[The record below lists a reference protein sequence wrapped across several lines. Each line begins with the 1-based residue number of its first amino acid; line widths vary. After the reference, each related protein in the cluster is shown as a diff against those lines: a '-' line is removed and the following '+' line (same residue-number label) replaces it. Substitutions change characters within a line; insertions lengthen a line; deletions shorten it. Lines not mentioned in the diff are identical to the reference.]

1 MSENKIGVVSLPSAL
16 PALRAAGYEVVTGD
30 DFGAAASK
38 IRRELQT
45 GGTFPVLVGDN
56 SDTHAGA
63 MSWLRATAAKTAV
76 VVIASPEGRGL
87 NDPAVRA
94 VHNTPVSLGDV
105 LLDAEEPMP
114 ADDLFTA
121 VIEPD
126 GTLTAAATTAE
137 PASEPA
143 PEQPQQSVDTAGAGE
158 EEEDPWASSSVI
170 PGVTAAEPQT
180 SPAPGST
187 PAPEADDE
195 EDPWASSSVI
205 PGVSA
210 SEPAPAP
217 EVEAETFTEEEDV
230 PLAVSAPVAT
240 PEPFEEEEDDDEE
253 DFDFDED
260 SPSSEPRSQ
269 APAPQLA
276 PEPVEADPQPLVVPE
291 PVAPAPVAPAAQ
303 EVAFEPEPEP
313 APVHTAPEP
322 EPAYEVPPAV
332 PAPVVSEPAGA
343 LDDLADLLAEG
354 ASDYAPT
361 SQATVARRGKV
372 IVVMSAKGGVGKALP
387 LGAAI
392 PTPSG
397 WTTMGDLQA
406 GSTVLGRDGRP
417 TTVTEVFDHEDLEFY
432 DVHLSDGQVIRAC
445 ADHRW
450 LVSGYYARL
459 NRSHPDRVK
468 AIAAWDSN
476 AAAADAVREVAEK
489 YEDGDELDVVGLM
502 QAVSG
507 IDGIGWNT
515 PASFHGAA
523 RHLARQA
530 GGRRNVYPAREALLA
545 IAETIRARKAPQR
558 PELGVRERVLTTAQ
572 MLAEGVKVHP
582 GGKPN
587 SNFAIRLTEPL
598 DLPDVD
604 LPVAPYTLGVW
615 LGDGTSTSSG
625 CCIPDPEVLEHVVA
639 DGYEVTQTESQ
650 AKRWSHTIRGLRT
663 TLGQLGVLGDKHIPL
678 PYLRASK
685 AQRLALLQGLMDT
698 DGTVNATGRC
708 EFVVTSER
716 LARDVLELVRSL
728 GMKAHFSSGAAALT
742 EDDPENP
749 GQTRRREV
757 GTRFRVGFTPNTQ
770 VFRLPRKAQ
779 RVQEAYRVTQ
789 DWLYITD
796 ITPAGRGPGRCITV
810 AADDHVFLAAQFV
823 PTHNSST
830 ALNIAQYAAE
840 HGPEGLRVCVVDA
853 NRGQGDLRTYL
864 RIPSA
869 PIPTVYD
876 AARTREPSAA
886 FSTPNTL
893 AQYRDERWGRI
904 GFALVP
910 APPADLA
917 DPHVVTAEVYRQV
930 IEHAR
935 TVADIVIVDTQIFEA
950 VDTTNLWDKVMVPLM
965 ANDAWSLAISDTS
978 PPGVRNLVE
987 RLSTFAGRGVDK
999 GRVMIALN
1007 KVAEA
1012 DRETAAALGE
1022 RLRTQGRYL
1031 GSIAMDPR
1039 IDAESKLGR
1048 LSHNN
1053 EHFAPVL
1060 AAALHSVTGLSEFDP
1075 ARLVVEEKPSF
1086 MSRLLGRK
1094 KKAAS

>member
-126 GTLTAAATTAE
+126 GTLTAAATPAE

-180 SPAPGST
+180 SPAPSST

-230 PLAVSAPVAT
+230 PPAVPAPVAT

-253 DFDFDED
+253 DFDFGED

-276 PEPVEADPQPLVVPE
+276 PEPVEADPQPMVAPE
-291 PVAPAPVAPAAQ
+291 PVTPAPVAPAAP

-322 EPAYEVPPAV
+322 EPAYEV

-354 ASDYAPT
+354 ASDYAPG
-361 SQATVARRGKV
+361 SQATVTRRGKV
-372 IVVMSAKGGVGKALP
+372 IVVMSAKGGVGK
-387 LGAAI
+387 
-392 PTPSG
+392 
-397 WTTMGDLQA
+397 
-406 GSTVLGRDGRP
+406 
-417 TTVTEVFDHEDLEFY
+417 
-432 DVHLSDGQVIRAC
+432 
-445 ADHRW
+445 
-450 LVSGYYARL
+450 
-459 NRSHPDRVK
+459 
-468 AIAAWDSN
+468 
-476 AAAADAVREVAEK
+476 
-489 YEDGDELDVVGLM
+489 
-502 QAVSG
+502 
-507 IDGIGWNT
+507 
-515 PASFHGAA
+515 
-523 RHLARQA
+523 
-530 GGRRNVYPAREALLA
+530 
-545 IAETIRARKAPQR
+545 
-558 PELGVRERVLTTAQ
+558 
-572 MLAEGVKVHP
+572 
-582 GGKPN
+582 
-587 SNFAIRLTEPL
+587 
-598 DLPDVD
+598 
-604 LPVAPYTLGVW
+604 
-615 LGDGTSTSSG
+615 SS
-625 CCIPDPEVLEHVVA
+625 
-639 DGYEVTQTESQ
+639 S
-650 AKRWSHTIRGLRT
+650 
-663 TLGQLGVLGDKHIPL
+663 
-678 PYLRASK
+678 
-685 AQRLALLQGLMDT
+685 
-698 DGTVNATGRC
+698 
-708 EFVVTSER
+708 
-716 LARDVLELVRSL
+716 
-728 GMKAHFSSGAAALT
+728 
-742 EDDPENP
+742 
-749 GQTRRREV
+749 
-757 GTRFRVGFTPNTQ
+757 
-770 VFRLPRKAQ
+770 
-779 RVQEAYRVTQ
+779 
-789 DWLYITD
+789 
-796 ITPAGRGPGRCITV
+796 
-810 AADDHVFLAAQFV
+810 
-823 PTHNSST
+823 